1 MSTTYAPLIVRR
13 VALALLLPLTLT
25 LTLACGQR
33 DTGTVDSGASASVES
48 VAIDLNGVGAT
59 LPYPLYARWFNEY
72 AAERGVRINYRSEG
86 SKQGIAAAITGSA
99 DFGATDSSVPDSV
112 LKTANVRLLHIPMA
126 VGAVAITY
134 HVPGLVRPL
143 RLTPE
148 LIVGLFTGRVRKWND
163 PQVRSVNPG
172 VELPDLAVRAIFR
185 SDGSGTAGVFNQY
198 FTAIEPAG
206 IPRLNGVPDVP
217 DAVVRDGN
225 EAVASEVK
233 ATPGSVAY
241 LEVVYARQNRLPAA
255 HIRNASG
262 RFVSP
267 MPFEIATAAANTL
280 EDRAPLEDE
289 YADGFRISLINA
301 RGEQAYP
308 LAAYTWLLIAPT
320 RLSAEKR
327 SALSSFLH
335 WAYEQGSPTASALGY
350 VPLPTTVAA
359 EVLTRVDRA
368 LACDTCAVGGGS
380 GTVR

>member
-1 MSTTYAPLIVRR
+1 MSAASGQLIAVRVVLTSLLMLTT
-13 VALALLLPLTLT
+13 
-25 LTLACGQR
+25 ACGQR
-33 DTGTVDSGASASVES
+33 DRAAGGAGESASVAS
-48 VAIDLNGVGAT
+48 TRVDLNGVGAT
-59 LPYPLYARWFNEY
+59 LPYPLYARWFNDY

-86 SKQGIAAAITGSA
+86 SKQGIAAAVTGSA

-134 HVPGLVRPL
+134 HVPGVVRPL

-163 PQVRSVNPG
+163 PLVRNVNPG

-198 FTAIEPAG
+198 LTAFEPAG
-206 IPRLNGVPDVP
+206 IPRLNGAPSVP
-217 DAVVRDGN
+217 DAMVRDGN

-255 HIRNASG
+255 HVRNANG

-280 EDRAPLEDE
+280 EDRAPLDDE

-320 RLSAEKR
+320 RLSADKR
-327 SALSSFLH
+327 SALSAFLH
-335 WAYEQGSPTASALGY
+335 WAYEQGAPTASAMGY

-368 LACDTCAVGGGS
+368 LLCDPCASGGGS
-380 GTVR
+380 GTVP